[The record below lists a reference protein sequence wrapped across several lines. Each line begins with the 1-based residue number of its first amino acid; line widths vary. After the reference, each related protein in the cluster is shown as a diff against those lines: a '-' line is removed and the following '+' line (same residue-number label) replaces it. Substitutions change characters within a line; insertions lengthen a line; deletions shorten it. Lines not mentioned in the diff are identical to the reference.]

1 MINFIADIDSYFEKL
16 KRTIDNVD
24 RNEINTF
31 INLLLKVR
39 DEGRHIFIMGNGGSA
54 ATASHSV
61 CDFNKGVSYGK
72 DRRFKF
78 LCLND
83 SMATV
88 SAYSNDVA
96 YEVAFLEQL
105 KNFVEPG
112 DLVIGISG
120 SGNSKNILLAI
131 DYANAIG
138 AVTVGITG
146 YDGGKLKRNAQ
157 YSVNANINDMQISED
172 VHMILN
178 HLCIKIISTMR
189 ELQDEE

>member
-1 MINFIADIDSYFEKL
+1 MINFIVDIDSYFEKL
-16 KRTIDNVD
+16 KMTIDNVD

-31 INLLLKVR
+31 INLLLKAR

-131 DYANAIG
+131 EYANSIG
-138 AVTVGITG
+138 AETIGITG
-146 YDGGKLKRNAQ
+146 YDGGKLKFLAK
-157 YSVNANINDMQISED
+157 YSVNANIHDMQISED
-172 VHMILN
+172 IHMILN
-178 HLCIKIISTMR
+178 HLCMKIIS
-189 ELQDEE
+189 DINSK